1 MKLCI
6 SATGPNLDSGVD
18 SRFGRC
24 RYFIFINPSSMEF
37 ESFENDSSGAS
48 GGAGVQSAKFVAD
61 NGAKAVITG
70 NVGPKAYNALNAA
83 GIEIITIEAG
93 ILVKEAVLNYQAG
106 KYRPVTGATAT
117 EHSGIRG

>member
-1 MKLCI
+1 
-6 SATGPNLDSGVD
+6 
-18 SRFGRC
+18 
-24 RYFIFINPSSMEF
+24 MEF